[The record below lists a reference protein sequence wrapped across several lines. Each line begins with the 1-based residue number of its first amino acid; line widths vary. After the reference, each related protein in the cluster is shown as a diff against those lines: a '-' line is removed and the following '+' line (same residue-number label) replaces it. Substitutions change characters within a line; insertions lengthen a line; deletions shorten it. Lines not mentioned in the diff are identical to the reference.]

1 MEKRKKQ
8 FFSRFF
14 WHGILAS
21 SHFSA
26 NTGKVM
32 PWTETTVSITRNDIL
47 AALIDSAISTLKGN
61 LLRLCVPGFSFSVSI
76 LLGSFDLLLL
86 PTSFL
91 AVLAS

>member
-47 AALIDSAISTLKGN
+47 AALIDSAN
-61 LLRLCVPGFSFSVSI
+61 
-76 LLGSFDLLLL
+76 
-86 PTSFL
+86 
-91 AVLAS
+91 